1 MMELSTSE
9 KIRVILKRK
18 GMTLAQLA
26 EATNQ
31 SRQNLSQKLERDNFG
46 EQELRLYAEKM
57 GVKFESYFLLDKCA
71 LRTFFILCII
81 VYIYPHARAC
91 ARTRRR
97 AYDTRIW
104 AYRRICICI
113 IPIYYILYNK
123 ENVTK

>member
-57 GVKFESYFLLDKCA
+57 GVKFESYFLLDNGEK
-71 LRTFFILCII
+71 
-81 VYIYPHARAC
+81 V
-91 ARTRRR
+91 
-97 AYDTRIW
+97 
-104 AYRRICICI
+104 
-113 IPIYYILYNK
+113 
-123 ENVTK
+123 